1 MSKISFPVIAHN
13 TEKHYGFGSA
23 LPQKNRILPPG
34 SNLGTTDVDFGSD
47 GPAWM
52 MPNIF
57 EKICSF
63 FKKR

>member
-47 GPAWM
+47 GPA
-52 MPNIF
+52 
-57 EKICSF
+57 
-63 FKKR
+63 